1 MSSGHYL
8 LVDGQGVR
16 AYRWQRGRLQ
26 AEAEFRPDPA
36 WERAADDYLLARPG
50 GRFHVLVNL
59 AEESSV
65 QETLPPLNS
74 RDKRHLIERR
84 LTVQYPDQSLRLA
97 QRFACRQD
105 TSEHLLLYAQLTN
118 PLLETWQGALRR
130 TNACLVGIYPLAAV
144 VAGFI
149 AGKKRR
155 PRQVIVVCPT
165 RTGIRIVLTV
175 GDRFIFSRLATNT
188 LSSEAVVRGKE
199 IATEVAR
206 TRAYLV
212 SQQLLEADVAL
223 GFVGQA
229 LDFEAFQFA
238 LDDQAPSRAQFFD
251 LMSCCKEPQAC
262 AGDSD
267 LLWLTC
273 LARQRPRQ
281 QLASA
286 DDRRHFRIER
296 LRLVLRLA
304 TAALFAAASFA
315 STSLI
320 WQAQTLAGNTA
331 HYDALRG
338 ENEQRLQAAL
348 TTLPP
353 LPAKIE
359 TLLGLA
365 ELADAV
371 ERHKRATTSLI
382 GHLAAALDRM
392 PELQLQNLSWELSAG
407 RGTSAKATLVA
418 RLALAG
424 AEQSD
429 PEQQIGAREQL
440 RSLCE
445 DLRGVQATTVDSSP
459 TLGLGQFE
467 VHLDTVW

>member
-1 MSSGHYL
+1 MSSRHYL
-8 LVDGQGVR
+8 LVDCQGVR
-16 AYRWQRGRLQ
+16 AYRWCRGSLQ
-26 AEAEFRPDPA
+26 AEAEFRPDSA
-36 WERAADDYLLARPG
+36 SERAADDYLLARPR
-50 GRFHVLVNL
+50 GRFHVLLNL
-59 AEESSV
+59 PDESCV
-65 QETLPPLNS
+65 QETLPPLNK

-84 LTVQYPDQSLRLA
+84 LILHYSNQSLRLA
-97 QRFACRQD
+97 QPFACRQD

-118 PLLETWQGALRR
+118 PLLEIWQGALRR

-149 AGKKRR
+149 AGKKRK
-155 PRQVIVVCPT
+155 PSQVMVVCPT
-165 RTGIRIVLTV
+165 RAGIRIALAV
-175 GDRFIFSRLATNT
+175 GDRVIFTRLATNT
-188 LSSEAVVRGKE
+188 LSTDAVVQGRE
-199 IATEVAR
+199 IAAEVAR

-229 LDFEAFQFA
+229 LDFEPFQSA
-238 LDDQAPSRAQFFD
+238 LDDQAPSRARFFD
-251 LMSCCKEPQAC
+251 LMSCCKEPQAS

-267 LLWLTC
+267 VLWLTC

-315 STSLI
+315 SASLT
-320 WQAQTLAGNTA
+320 WQAQTLTASTA

-338 ENEQRLQAAL
+338 ESEQRLQAAL

-359 TLLGLA
+359 ILLGLA

-371 ERHKRATTSLI
+371 ERHRRATTALI
-382 GHLAAALDRM
+382 DHLAAALDRM
-392 PELQLQNLSWELSAG
+392 PELQLQNLSWELSTD
-407 RGTSAKATLVA
+407 RGTSGKATLVA

-424 AEQSD
+424 SAQSD
-429 PEQQIGAREQL
+429 PEQQIGARAQL
-440 RSLCE
+440 LSLCN
-445 DLRGVQATTVDSSP
+445 DLPGVQATAVDSP
-459 TLGLGQFE
+459 PAIALGQFE